1 METFTHPS
9 ICTLGKSSLFFMR
22 YSSICTYVCTV
33 HTLERLA
40 NNNNNNNNGTYE
52 GIGGWS

>member
-1 METFTHPS
+1 MMNQFILSS
-9 ICTLGKSSLFFMR
+9 ICTLQKISDFIVR

-40 NNNNNNNNGTYE
+40 NNNNNNNRVFFRGYQ
-52 GIGGWS
+52 